1 MSKIEWTNKTWNPIT
16 GCNKKSEGCLNC
28 YAEKMH
34 KRLTAMGQEKYKFP
48 FDCVR
53 FHYEELGRNLGKK
66 PKMFFVNSMSDTF
79 NEKITDEQIDK
90 ILITCNKYP
99 QHVFQVLTKRS
110 ERISGFIYPKN
121 VWLGVTVE
129 LPKYKTRID
138 DLRKTDAKIKFL
150 SCEPLLGD
158 LGELD
163 LTGIDWVICGG
174 ESGPNARPMNPDW
187 VRNIQKQC
195 KEQGVAFFFKQWGE
209 WLPAYPNL
217 LQSVPH
223 YIVIT
228 SYEKVKHQVIVKNM
242 SLDFIEKNFK
252 IHSWG
257 DGFAC
262 LISLK
267 LGKSKAG
274 ALLDGVEYKEFP
286 NYIVDF
292 GEMEI

>member
-1 MSKIEWTNKTWNPIT
+1 MSKIEWTNETWNPIT

-34 KRLTAMGQEKYKFP
+34 KRLAAMGQKKYKIP
-48 FDCVR
+48 FNGVV
-53 FHYEELGRNLGKK
+53 FHYEELGRDLGKK

-79 NEKITDEQIDK
+79 NEKISDEQIDK
-90 ILITCNKYP
+90 ILATCNKYP
-99 QHVFQVLTKRS
+99 QHVFQVLTKRA
-110 ERISGFIYPKN
+110 ERVPGFIYPKN

-129 LPKYKTRID
+129 LAKYKSRID
-138 DLRKTDAKIKFL
+138 DLRKSNAKIKFL

-195 KEQGVAFFFKQWGE
+195 KQQGVAFFFKQWGE
-209 WLPAYPNL
+209 WSPYCLKDR
-217 LQSVPH
+217 QTKSV
-223 YIVIT
+223 IFKTT
-228 SYEKVKHQVIVKNM
+228 SVGKT
-242 SLDFIEKNFK
+242 
-252 IHSWG
+252 
-257 DGFAC
+257 
-262 LISLK
+262 SLK
-267 LGKSKAG
+267 GENIMYKVGKSKSG
-274 ALLDGVEYKEFP
+274 ALLDGKEYKEFP

-292 GEMEI
+292 SGLEDL

>member
-1 MSKIEWTNKTWNPIT
+1 MSKIEWTNETWNPIT

-34 KRLTAMGQEKYKFP
+34 KRLAAMGQKKYKIP
-48 FDCVR
+48 FNGVV
-53 FHYEELGRNLGKK
+53 FHYEELGRDLGKK

-79 NEKITDEQIDK
+79 NEKISDEQIDK
-90 ILITCNKYP
+90 ILATCNKYP
-99 QHVFQVLTKRS
+99 QHVFQVLTKRA
-110 ERISGFIYPKN
+110 ERVPGFIYPKN

-129 LPKYKTRID
+129 LAKYKSRID
-138 DLRKTDAKIKFL
+138 DLRKTNAKIKFL

-195 KEQGVAFFFKQWGE
+195 KQQGVAFFFKQWGE
-209 WLPAYPNL
+209 YTPVNNSIDYMEQETTFWVDFKGNVTKTKNK
-217 LQSVPH
+217 VPSFLRF
-223 YIVIT
+223 T
-228 SYEKVKHQVIVKNM
+228 KAAAMKKV
-242 SLDFIEKNFK
+242 
-252 IHSWG
+252 
-257 DGFAC
+257 
-262 LISLK
+262 
-267 LGKSKAG
+267 GKSKSG
-274 ALLDGVEYKEFP
+274 ALLDGKEYKEFP

-292 GEMEI
+292 SGLEDL